1 MILSL
6 VSKKGGV
13 GKSTSALGIASAWQH
28 NNRDVCIV
36 DYDPDATLYKLSQ
49 KIDLGLPVIV
59 GDAQNVHKQL
69 KNLEHEYVVVDT
81 QPQSEAIISRVS
93 GISDEVL
100 TPLAPSGFDL
110 DRLQDTVAIVEE
122 VEAMRDK
129 PLLSVL
135 ITKYRSGVNR
145 SDEVIG
151 LLESQELPVLKSKI
165 RLLDRYAAYG
175 RMDYTD
181 EYKTVLEEL
190 EIY

>member
-13 GKSTSALGIASAWQH
+13 GKSTSALGIASAWHQ

-69 KNLEHEYVVVDT
+69 KNLNHKYVVVDT
-81 QPQSEAIISRVS
+81 QPQSEAIISRVA

-145 SDEVIG
+145 SDEVIA